1 MGAPASL
8 KFTELISIET
18 TNLPQKK
25 IFSCIQSQSMIILEY
40 SINGNNVF
48 SLFQNLSEWMSELS
62 EDVKTNKNITQ
73 IAIPG
78 SHDCGT
84 YSLDKSLPVGPDE
97 ADILQS
103 LGN

>member
-8 KFTELISIET
+8 KFPELTCISE
-18 TNLPQKK
+18 K
-25 IFSCIQSQSMIILEY
+25 IFSCIRSQSMII
-40 SINGNNVF
+40 SDINGHYVF

>member
-1 MGAPASL
+1 
-8 KFTELISIET
+8 
-18 TNLPQKK
+18 
-25 IFSCIQSQSMIILEY
+25 MIISEY
-40 SINGNNVF
+40 SINRNYVF

>member
-8 KFTELISIET
+8 KFQELTCISE
-18 TNLPQKK
+18 K
-25 IFSCIQSQSMIILEY
+25 IFSCIRSQSMII
-40 SINGNNVF
+40 SDINGNYVF

>member
-1 MGAPASL
+1 
-8 KFTELISIET
+8 
-18 TNLPQKK
+18 
-25 IFSCIQSQSMIILEY
+25 
-40 SINGNNVF
+40 
-48 SLFQNLSEWMSELS
+48 MSDLS
-62 EDVKTNKNITQ
+62 EDVKANKNITQ

-103 LGN
+103 LGI